1 MLTVSDSIT
10 ALKGVGKT
18 RAQALSGMGIETIG
32 NLLGYYP
39 RAYEDRTRF
48 YSLKDA
54 GDLGNVCIHAVVGT
68 AVQTARLRK
77 NLSISKCR
85 IYDESGTAEVVFFNR
100 SYLEKQLFVGGEYIF
115 YGKVTRFGHKL
126 QLDNPQFERVGKGKI
141 TGKILPIYPL
151 TAGITRNF
159 MVDLATQTLSDLPPL
174 AETLPADIVA
184 EHGLLDW
191 DSALRTIHFPPNHEA
206 LQQAVNRIS
215 FDELLVYS
223 TALCQMKHAT
233 KSAQAPKLSPV
244 SLNDFFFG
252 LPYELTGAQK
262 RVVLEILDDMTSG
275 KAMNRLVQGDVG
287 SGKTVVAACAVYI
300 AAKNG
305 KQSAVMAPTEI
316 LASQHYKGLAPML
329 AKLGI
334 RCALLQSSTQKK
346 EKTAICAA
354 AAAGEIDLLIGTHA
368 LLEDSVTFQNPALF
382 VIDEQ
387 HRFGVRQR
395 AKLVEKGK
403 GCHTLVMSA
412 TPIPRTLNLIIYG
425 ELDVSVI
432 DELPPGRQ
440 KIETF
445 AVTTAYDE
453 RLHAFMNKQI
463 TAGGQC
469 YIVCPLA
476 LENEES
482 DLASAQEYA
491 AEIARRFPKYK
502 VDMLHGKLKSAE
514 KEQIISSF
522 SANTTQILVST
533 TVVEV
538 GVDIPNANLMIV
550 RNAERF
556 GLSQL
561 HQLRGRVGRGSRQSY
576 CVLVSDTTNPDTKHR
591 LEVMTKTDNGFEI
604 AQEDLKIRGPGDF
617 FGQAQHGLPCYSAV
631 VMQAEM
637 AILAASQNTAE
648 AITQADP
655 LLEQET
661 NRWLLH
667 RVQELRARMGKTGL
681 N

>member
-1 MLTVSDSIT
+1 MLGLSDSIT
-10 ALKGVGKT
+10 VLKGVGKA
-18 RAQALSGMGIETIG
+18 RAQALSAMGIDTVG
-32 NLLGYYP
+32 DLVSYYP

-48 YSLKDA
+48 YTLQDA
-54 GDLGNVCIHAVVGT
+54 GDEGNVCIKAIIGT
-68 AVQTARLRK
+68 AVKTARLRK

-159 MVDLATQTLSDLPPL
+159 IVDLALQAFEQLDTLPDTLPP
-174 AETLPADIVA
+174 AIRQAND
-184 EHGLLDW
+184 LLDW
-191 DSALRTIHFPPNHEA
+191 NGAVRNIHFPADNGT

-215 FDELLVYS
+215 FDELIVYS
-223 TALCQMKHAT
+223 TALCQMKQMAQ
-233 KSAQAPKLSPV
+233 SAPAPKLSPV
-244 SLNDFFFG
+244 SLNDFLFQ
-252 LPYELTGAQK
+252 LPYQLTGAQK
-262 RVVLEILDDMTSG
+262 RVVMEILDDMTSG

-316 LASQHYKGLAPML
+316 LASQHYKGLSPL
-329 AKLGI
+329 LEQLGI
-334 RCALLQSSTQKK
+334 RCALLQSSTPKKQKA
-346 EKTAICAA
+346 EICAQ
-354 AAAGEIDLLIGTHA
+354 AAAGELDLLIGTHA

-395 AKLVEKGK
+395 AKLTEKGK

-440 KIETF
+440 KIETYT
-445 AVTTAYDE
+445 VNTGYDK
-453 RLHAFMNKQI
+453 RLYRFIDKQI
-463 TAGGQC
+463 TDGGQC

-491 AEIARRFPKYK
+491 AEIARLFPKYK
-502 VDMLHGKLKSAE
+502 VAMLHGKLKSAE
-514 KEQIISSF
+514 KEQIISGFLS
-522 SANTTQILVST
+522 NTTQILVST
-533 TVVEV
+533 TVIEV

-576 CVLVSDTTNPDTKHR
+576 CVLVSDTTNADTKHR
-591 LEVMTKTDNGFEI
+591 LEIMTKTANGFEI

-631 VMQAEM
+631 VMKADM
-637 AILAASQNTAE
+637 GIIAASQHTAE
-648 AITQADP
+648 AITNRDP
-655 LLEQET
+655 LLEQPEHG
-661 NRWLLH
+661 WLLEK
-667 RVQELRARMGKTGL
+667 VQALRARMGKSGL